1 MRIHSMGKFMRT
13 SFIKCQKS
21 LNSLSEVI
29 SHYVYLLREISQTLA
44 LHCALDGAPPPRPAP
59 GLVLH
64 GVLSGGDVTAPS
76 INLDSIKLKRR
87 VASPHHS
94 SRGRHIPEH
103 AQFDF
108 VAKHTLLL

>member
-1 MRIHSMGKFMRT
+1 MRIHSRGKFMRT
-13 SFIKCQKS
+13 SCIKCQKN
-21 LNSLSEVI
+21 LNSFSKVI
-29 SHYVYLLREISQTLA
+29 SHYVYLLREISRTLA
-44 LHCALDGAPPPRPAP
+44 LHCALDGAPRPAP